1 MREFSTNTILFK
13 TWGNAHDVMMPDPDL
28 RTTQSHDPSMHRL
41 ERGNTFFPVRRI
53 KKLPPKELYVK
64 TPPKPPM
71 GYSKGLLI
79 KEPYNMDRKRALIND
94 RKING
99 PIQLSLYSSPKND
112 QLQPLVLP
120 SIKYVGFDIDKID
133 TYVQSRK
140 MKMAVGTGKG
150 DVTKAILSS
159 EDYARAQQLQQ
170 APAAGRIIIHSS
182 NPESTQQVTLMQVRK
197 S

>member
-13 TWGNAHDVMMPDPDL
+13 TWGNAHDVMLPEPEM
-28 RTTQSHDPSMHRL
+28 RVTKSHDPNMLRL
-41 ERGNTFFPVRRI
+41 ERGNTCFPIRRI

-64 TPPKPPM
+64 TPPKPQV

-79 KEPYNMDRKRALIND
+79 KEPYNVDRKKALIND

-99 PIQLSLYSSPKND
+99 PIQLSLYNSTKND
-112 QLQPLVLP
+112 QLQPLILP

-133 TYVQSRK
+133 SYVKSRK
-140 MKMAVGTGKG
+140 IKMAIGVGKN
-150 DVTKAILSS
+150 DVTKAIMSS
-159 EDYARAQQLQQ
+159 EDYARAQQLQQQ

-182 NPESTQQVTLMQVRK
+182 NPESSQQVTLMQV
-197 S
+197 